1 MPALQDA
8 VIVAVLVF
16 CRVGGCLMFA
26 PGFSSSRIP
35 MQIRLFIAI
44 AISLAVVP
52 MLLALFASSLL
63 PLTDARFFQLVLTES
78 LTGVLLGLMG
88 RCFLLATQFAATFI
102 ANVIGLAGIPG
113 IPLEDAEGS
122 TPLTSLLSMSTTM
135 LLLASGAHIEMLRAV
150 IDSYSAIPP
159 RPTLEWDW
167 LARNLTSAL
176 AETSLLALRLAAPFA
191 LYSILVNLAIGL
203 AGKFTPQLQ
212 IYFIATGATL
222 IGGLFILMLVAPD
235 WLGLAAGAYWSWLR
249 EGSLE

>member
-1 MPALQDA
+1 MPALQDV
-8 VIVAVLVF
+8 VIATFLIF
-16 CRVGGCLMFA
+16 CRVGGCLIFA
-26 PGFSSSRIP
+26 PGLSSSRIP
-35 MQIRLFIAI
+35 MQVRLFIAI
-44 AISLAVVP
+44 GLSLAVVP
-52 MLLALFASSLL
+52 MLLASMAASLV
-63 PLTDARFFQLVLTES
+63 PAPGAKFFQLVLTES
-78 LTGVLLGLMG
+78 LTGALLGLMG
-88 RCFLLATQFAATFI
+88 RCFLLAAQFAAIFI

-122 TPLTSLLSMSTTM
+122 TPLASLLSMSTTM
-135 LLLASGAHIEMLRAV
+135 LLLASGAHIEMLRAI

-159 RPTLEWDW
+159 RPALEWDW

-212 IYFIATGATL
+212 IYFISTGATL
-222 IGGLFILMLVAPD
+222 VGGLFILMLLAPD
-235 WLGLAAGAYWSWLR
+235 WLGLATGAYWSWLR